1 MRPADAPPRDAEA
14 SARSM
19 TSSRSRSDSSTTA
32 GATFCSAGRVT
43 DGTSPSEPHA
53 RIRARAC
60 AAGRSTGRRSPVASA
75 ATSTA
80 LDGEVVRCPWHGWE
94 FDVKSGAGLM
104 ADASARIASYEVT
117 VVDGDVY
124 VARGATRRR

>member
-1 MRPADAPPRDAEA
+1 VTTADAPPRDAERVCAVDDLQPMEKRMVHNGRRNVLLCRTGDGRYFAVGNSCPHQGA
-14 SARSM
+14 SLCGG
-19 TSSRSRSDSSTTA
+19 TL
-32 GATFCSAGRVT
+32 
-43 DGTSPSEPHA
+43 DGTAIASGV
-53 RIRARAC
+53 
-60 AAGRSTGRRSPVASA
+60 GRYEYG
-75 ATSTA
+75 

-104 ADASARIASYEVT
+104 ADESARIASYQVT